1 LDDQKKWPSEGSLNY
16 NTILQLDLL
25 FKREEKWTEVP
36 YLQLFFYLWDQP
48 KWLHNYYLDT
58 QTLAVLCKPQDK
70 HGGRRAKKPLTSD
83 KAPIPTA
90 HSTAPASAPST
101 EPPQYSGPP
110 NECFPLQQALVG
122 RGQVYVPFQ
131 LSDLREIKKDL
142 DSYID
147 ASDQYIQ
154 AFISVIQTF
163 ELAWKDIMLLL
174 DQLFPH

>member
-1 LDDQKKWPSEGSLNY
+1 
-16 NTILQLDLL
+16 
-25 FKREEKWTEVP
+25 V
-36 YLQLFFYLWDQP
+36 
-48 KWLHNYYLDT
+48 
-58 QTLAVLCKPQDK
+58 
-70 HGGRRAKKPLTSD
+70 
-83 KAPIPTA
+83 
-90 HSTAPASAPST
+90 
-101 EPPQYSGPP
+101 
-110 NECFPLQQALVG
+110 VG
-122 RGQVYVPFQ
+122 RGRVYVPFQ